1 MDNLPPIPAPYATAD
16 WRRRIAD
23 LYAAIRAEPNP
34 ETGWRLW
41 HKTRSRLFRDHPAS
55 PLSETQKA
63 CFDAITVWPYDPA
76 LRFEVDL
83 VAQQG
88 PTIDFELGTDG
99 TMRAR
104 PVARTDGLKQG
115 LGAELTL
122 WWIGGYGGGLFL
134 PFRDATCGAGSYGG
148 GRYAIDAIK
157 SSDLGLAASG
167 RLILDFNFA
176 YTPSC
181 AWSPDWVCP
190 LAPPENRVEAAITAG
205 ERDPSGDAS

>member
-1 MDNLPPIPAPYATAD
+1 MNALPPIPAPYATAD

-23 LYAAIRAEPNP
+23 LYAAIRDEPDP

-41 HKTRSRLFRDHPAS
+41 HETRSRLFRDHPAS

-63 CFDAITVWPYDPA
+63 RFDAIAVWPYDPA
-76 LRFEVDL
+76 FRFEVGL
-83 VAQQG
+83 VAAEG
-88 PTIDFELGTDG
+88 PSIEFELGPDG

-104 PVARTDGLKQG
+104 PVARTHGLAG
-115 LGAELTL
+115 RLGAELTL
-122 WWIGGYGGGLFL
+122 WWIEGYGGGLFL
-134 PFRDATCGAGSYGG
+134 PFRDASCGNGSYGG

-190 LAPPENRVEAAITAG
+190 LAPPENRLDAAITAG